1 MIGAPFALTMS
12 SSLKPSSAAPHR
24 TASRVLALGLL
35 VAVSGAGLSGCAG
48 IKAPEFLKLRAGD
61 SSGKSKLPGV
71 RVAVMPDSGR
81 LEVAEALKGVG
92 FAIPAATAVPA
103 WPQPGGPPE
112 APVEHAIAAPTL
124 QVAWRRDI
132 GKGSGVNGQ
141 ITAQP
146 VVASGRVYVMDG
158 EATVSAIDTKSGRE
172 LWKAAL
178 GDKRGPDRE
187 AFGGGVAFDDGKVFV
202 SSGYRFVA
210 ALDAATGKVLW
221 RRRTEAPI
229 HSAPTVLDGRVYA
242 SDVQDQL
249 LTYNAADGAPGW
261 SYQALEEPARM
272 LVASSVAVN
281 GDVAVA
287 PFASG
292 ELTAL
297 NTANG
302 SELWSYVLSLTNR
315 NNALSEIR
323 DIAGRP
329 LIYKGDV
336 LAGSHSGV
344 FAAVDLRSGQPRWSL
359 PIATI
364 DTPWPAGDVIY
375 VTDQEGRVVCAS
387 REAGQVYWIASLNRG
402 KKPKQVATWSGPVLA
417 SNQLIV
423 VSNMGE
429 LKALDPKTGAVKR
442 TINLRTKKGPTLAP
456 TPAEG
461 MLFIATGS
469 GDLIAL
475 R

>member
-1 MIGAPFALTMS
+1 MIRAPAAPTMS
-12 SSLKPSSAAPHR
+12 SPLKPSS
-24 TASRVLALGLL
+24 SRSSRAVALGLL
-35 VAVSGAGLSGCAG
+35 LAVAGGAALSGCSG
-48 IKAPEFLKLRAGD
+48 IKVPAFMQSNGGGSRT
-61 SSGKSKLPGV
+61 KSKLAGV
-71 RVAVMPDSGR
+71 RIAVLPDSGR

-92 FAIPAATAVPA
+92 FAIPAPTPVPS

-112 APVEHAIAAPTL
+112 NPVEHADAAPNL
-124 QVAWRRDI
+124 EIAWRHDI
-132 GKGSGVNGQ
+132 GKGSGADGQ
-141 ITAQP
+141 VTAQP
-146 VVASGRVYVMDG
+146 VVAGGRVFVMDG
-158 EATVSAIDTKSGRE
+158 EATVSALEVKTGRE
-172 LWKAAL
+172 IWKTFL
-178 GDKRGPDRE
+178 GERRGPDRE
-187 AFGGGVAFDDGKVFV
+187 AFGGGVAFDDGKLFV
-202 SSGYRFVA
+202 TSGYRFVA

-221 RRRTEAPI
+221 RKRTESPI

-242 SDVQDQL
+242 TDVLDQL
-249 LTYNAADGAPGW
+249 FTYNAADGAPGW
-261 SYQALEEPARM
+261 TYQALEEPARM

-375 VTDQEGRVVCAS
+375 VTDQEGRVICAS
-387 REAGQVYWIASLNRG
+387 REAGQVYWIADLNKG
-402 KKPKQVATWSGPVLA
+402 KKPKQVAAWSGPVLA
-417 SNQLIV
+417 SNQLVV
-423 VSNMGE
+423 VSNRGE
-429 LKALDPKTGAVKR
+429 LKALDPKTGLVKR
-442 TINLRTKKGPTLAP
+442 TINLRVKQGATLSP

-461 MLFIATGS
+461 MLFLATAS
-469 GDLIAL
+469 GDLVAL